1 MRYSTTS
8 SRKLKSLTYRQVH
21 ISIVSFLT
29 FYITC
34 LSNLMQISK
43 NEEWEKTRN
52 ILTNW
57 AGDVFSYIKSLAIF
71 NWDHQKKGIVLHL
84 FFLCIFETIFLF
96 ESGSKIV
103 STISF
108 THDILFYK
116 DFIRFW
122 KKQYWNGTL
131 LYSL

>member
-8 SRKLKSLTYRQVH
+8 SWKLKSLTYRQLH

-57 AGDVFSYIKSLAIF
+57 AGDVFSHIKSLAIF

-96 ESGSKIV
+96 ESASKIV
-103 STISF
+103 STINF
-108 THDILFYK
+108 NHDILFYK

-122 KKQYWNGTL
+122 KKKYWNGTF